1 MSLRETILSFYTN
14 SCIENKKD
22 IPINMNERI
31 LAVKTK
37 IEDLRRLSE
46 QNVHF
51 NERLYAN
58 RDFMNPS
65 IYEKLIE
72 YIDVREDVSNFIDPQ
87 VFFPKEAYYDKLCEK
102 QKSDYEKRSEKIDG
116 PN

>member
-1 MSLRETILSFYTN
+1 
-14 SCIENKKD
+14 
-22 IPINMNERI
+22 MNEKI
-31 LAVKTK
+31 LTVKTK
-37 IEDLRRLSE
+37 IEDLRNLSK

-58 RDFMNPS
+58 REFMNPC

-72 YIDVREDVSNFIDPQ
+72 YIDVKEDVSNFIDPQ
-87 VFFPKEAYYDKLCEK
+87 IFFCKEAYYDKLCEK
-102 QKSDYEKRSEKIDG
+102 QKSDYEKRSGNIDK